1 MLASDLLDQGE
12 VIAINMDE
20 IIDYDLVKIV
30 NHFRLNGNDA
40 GVITYNAS
48 HPRLSYGLID
58 KNNNVRFC
66 AEKSN

>member
-1 MLASDLLDQGE
+1 
-12 VIAINMDE
+12 MDE

-58 KNNNVRFC
+58 KNNNVRFLK
-66 AEKSN
+66 KSN